1 MIFNLIVAVANNGVI
16 GNKGALPF
24 KQKADLA
31 RFRSLTMGA
40 YLLMGRKTYE
50 SLPKPL
56 EGRKIVVLTSKPIDG
71 VICIS
76 DLYKIHDAIDNMSRV
91 FICGGEQVYEAA
103 MRELHI
109 NELFI
114 THVLA
119 DVEGDAYFHPTFDFL
134 LNYRV
139 YEPQKP
145 KPADADNEYDYLYE
159 TLKRV

>member
-24 KQKADLA
+24 RQKADLE

-56 EGRKIVVLTSKPIDG
+56 EGRKIVVLTSKPIVG
-71 VICIS
+71 VDCIS
-76 DLYKIHDAIDNMSRV
+76 ELSQIYEVVPSGSRV
-91 FICGGEQVYEAA
+91 FIAGGAQVYEAA
-103 MRELHI
+103 IRELPI
-109 NELFI
+109 KELFI

-119 DVEGDAYFHPTFDFL
+119 DVEGDAYFHPSFDFL

-139 YEPQKP
+139 FEPQRT
-145 KPADADNEYDYLYE
+145 KPADADNDYPYLYE
-159 TLKRV
+159 TLKHI